1 MQLSEAELAVLY
13 GPGSWCGKTLS
24 ELLAQTK
31 EEISRPSLKRRAG
44 SSAKRP
50 PLFLSLNMDGLQPD
64 ACKSPTWEENA
75 ALRGAFS
82 MPSFGESPSV
92 DAESHLSQIL
102 EAHAPEKYY
111 LSAKACRG
119 ILNRAQRRGKDLPPM
134 LKTALYE
141 MIAYEEGRENA
152 PSP

>member
-13 GPGSWCGKTLS
+13 GPGSWCGRTLS
-24 ELLAQTK
+24 EPLAQTTEK
-31 EEISRPSLKRRAG
+31 TLEPSLRKRSM
-44 SSAKRP
+44 SSVKRP

-134 LKTALYE
+134 LKTALHE
-141 MIAYEEGRENA
+141 MITFQEQRQETET
-152 PSP
+152 